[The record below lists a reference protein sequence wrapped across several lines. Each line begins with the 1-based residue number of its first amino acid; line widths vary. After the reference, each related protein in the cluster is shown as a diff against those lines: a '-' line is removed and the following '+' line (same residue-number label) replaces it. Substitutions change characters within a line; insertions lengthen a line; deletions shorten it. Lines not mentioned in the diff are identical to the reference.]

1 MTQPHLADSIFG
13 TEGPTGGGAGGRP
26 RPPRRRL
33 QSLLALL
40 ISLTVLGGG
49 AYGVY
54 AIARPA
60 IEKLTA
66 GTDYDGPGSGSAT
79 VVVSQGDTGGTIAAA
94 LVKAGV
100 TKTVEAFVSASA
112 DEPDLAKKI
121 QPGKYVLKQE
131 MAAKDALAYLAD
143 PANRAVNRVTIPEGL
158 WASEVYERLAKA
170 TKTPLKDYL
179 AAVKDGKALGLPA
192 AADGS
197 VEGWLFPDTYEF
209 DDGTSAKAQL
219 RTMVKQAISVMKGEK
234 IPEADWH
241 DTMILASIVESEAGS
256 DADRKKV
263 ARVFL
268 NRLDDPT
275 AETVGLLQS
284 DATVSYGIGK
294 RAIAPT
300 PEQKADA
307 GNPFNT
313 HVHKGLPPTPISN
326 PGKSS
331 IDAAAHP
338 AKGPWFYFVTVDPDT
353 GETKFAVTYA
363 EHQKNT
369 EEFLAWCVANKEKC

>member
-13 TEGPTGGGAGGRP
+13 ADGFAGGGHGGER
-26 RPPRRRL
+26 RPPRRRV
-33 QSLLALL
+33 QSVLALL
-40 ISLTVLGGG
+40 ISLAVLGGG
-49 AYGVY
+49 AFGVY
-54 AIARPA
+54 TIAKPA

-66 GTDYDGPGSGSAT
+66 GTDYDGPGIGSAT
-79 VVVSQGDTGGTIAAA
+79 VVVSQGDTGGAIAAA
-94 LVKAGV
+94 LVTAGV
-100 TKTVEAFVSASA
+100 TKTIDAFVSASSDA
-112 DEPDLAKKI
+112 PDLAKRI
-121 QPGKYVLKQE
+121 QPGKYVLKKE
-131 MAAKDALAYLAD
+131 MAAKDVLVYLAD

-158 WASEVYERLAKA
+158 WATEVYERLAKA
-170 TKTPLKDYL
+170 TKTPLKDYQ
-179 AAVKDGKALGLPA
+179 AVVKDSKALGLPA
-192 AADGS
+192 AANGR

-234 IPEADWH
+234 IPESDWNQ
-241 DTMILASIVESEAGS
+241 TMILASIVESEAGS

-268 NRLDDPT
+268 NRLDDPL

-300 PEQKADA
+300 PAQKADA
-307 GNPFNT
+307 ANPFNT
-313 HVHKGLPPTPISN
+313 HVHKGLPPGPISN

-338 AKGPWFYFVTVDPDT
+338 AKGPWLYFVTVDPDT
-353 GETKFAVTYA
+353 GKTKFAVTYA

-369 EEFLAWCVANKEKC
+369 QEFLAWCVANKEKC